1 MNGIIRLLITLLG
14 LINCSVIYG
23 NILIPSSLI
32 WAGLSNPFTWYLIIF
47 GFFSE
52 FICMKLLAH
61 KASWS
66 QIIGATVAMNIGS
79 TVTGIVAFLVF
90 DFMFWYIVNSVA
102 CFLRSLAYFQL
113 CVAVVY
119 GMLFFIVIL
128 TLNVF
133 IEAIIALWYFPQLDR
148 NKLLKWLFLVNFITL
163 VVGLGGLGYEMVTGR
178 IQDKTRAELY
188 TAMQQEDIRRLS

>member
-1 MNGIIRLLITLLG
+1 MKKFIITLIALVG
-14 LINCSVIYG
+14 LSNYSPLYA

-52 FICMKLLAH
+52 LICMKLLAH

-66 QIIGATVAMNIGS
+66 ELISVTAIMNIGS
-79 TVTGIVAFLVF
+79 TVIGVVAFLVF

-119 GMLFFIVIL
+119 GILFFIVIL

-133 IEAIIALWYFPQLDR
+133 IEAIIALWYFPR
-148 NKLLKWLFLVNFITL
+148 IERTKLLKWLFLVNLITF
-163 VVGLGGLGYEMVTGR
+163 VVGLGGLGYEMITGS
-178 IQDKTRAELY
+178 IQDRTRSEFY
-188 TAMQQEDIRRLS
+188 MVMQQKDIRRLR